1 MVIRFS
7 GNGMKSDKVEQIT
20 LELCRRMEQARVD
33 KNISQ
38 DELASTLGITAKTY
52 RKLKAGDG
60 KLVNFVAVL
69 NELGIAEDLLQVINK
84 PLPSP
89 IHAITNDSFQR
100 KRVSAKA
107 KADRSNVANED
118 DLEW

>member
-1 MVIRFS
+1 MVGFMS
-7 GNGMKSDKVEQIT
+7 KDLAEEIT
-20 LELCRRMEQARVD
+20 LELCRRMEQMRLD

-38 DELASTLGITAKTY
+38 SDISDTVGITDKTY

-60 KLVNFVAVL
+60 KLINFVAVL
-69 NELGIAEDLLQVINK
+69 NELGIAEDLLKVIKN

-89 IHAITNDSFQR
+89 IHAINNESPQR

-107 KADRSNVANED
+107 AASRANAINED
-118 DLEW
+118 ELEW

>member
-1 MVIRFS
+1 MS
-7 GNGMKSDKVEQIT
+7 NDKVEQVT
-20 LELCRRMEQARVD
+20 LELCRRMEQMRVD

-38 DELASTLGITAKTY
+38 NELANTLGITAKTY

-69 NELGIAEDLLQVINK
+69 NELGIAEDLLQVIQK
-84 PLPSP
+84 SLPSP
-89 IHAITNDSFQR
+89 IHAISNDSAQR

-107 KADRSNVANED
+107 KAAHLNED